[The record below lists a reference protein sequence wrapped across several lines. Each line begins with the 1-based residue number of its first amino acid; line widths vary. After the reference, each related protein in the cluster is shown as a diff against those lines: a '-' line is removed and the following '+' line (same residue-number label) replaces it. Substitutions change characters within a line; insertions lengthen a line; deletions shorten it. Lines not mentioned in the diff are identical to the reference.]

1 MDLQKIL
8 DIMAKFTEEAP
19 TNYLSR
25 VTMSDE
31 ELQHIPGNF
40 AMTAEAMNKHI
51 TDEYIGLRFFDAPIA
66 AMCRADDPGF
76 EVIKRPEVV
85 GEHFLLPT
93 EWLPEAKT
101 VISIYLPN
109 TMEVIE
115 SNNKDK
121 VQPSWEWLFGRVDGQ
136 NHMLATGEL
145 VKNALIEE
153 GYKAVVPVSDPRY
166 IMRVAERIPAPIP
179 VWSSNWSE
187 RHIAYV
193 AGLGTF
199 GRHTNFIS
207 KLGCCGR
214 IISVV
219 TDWEAEPTPKDYDGI
234 FDYCADC
241 GACYAACP
249 AQALSENGKEKSK
262 CSLFLR
268 ENCAQYSPRYG
279 CGKCQTSM
287 PCATKS
293 MQKK

>member
-8 DIMAKFTEEAP
+8 DITAKFVEEAP

-25 VTMSDE
+25 VTMTDE
-31 ELQHIPGNF
+31 ELQNIPGNMS
-40 AMTAEAMNKHI
+40 MTAEAMNKDI
-51 TDEYIGLRFFDAPIA
+51 KDEYIGLRFFDAPIA

-76 EVIKRPEVV
+76 EVIKKPEVV
-85 GEHFLLPT
+85 GEHFMLPT

-109 TMEVIE
+109 TLEVIE
-115 SNNKDK
+115 SNNLDK

-145 VKNALIEE
+145 VKKALIDE
-153 GYKAVVPVSDPRY
+153 GYKAVVPVTDPRY
-166 IMRVAERIPAPIP
+166 LMRVAPMQDVPIP

-187 RHIAYV
+187 RHVAYV

-219 TDWEAEPTPKDYDGI
+219 TDWEAEPTPKDYNGL

-249 AQALSENGKEKSK
+249 AQALSGEGKNKK
-262 CSLFLR
+262 ACSMFLR
-268 ENCAQYSPRYG
+268 ENCAQYAPRYG